1 MKALKIYMT
10 MGLLL
15 VSSLAMAQI
24 TRISGTV
31 SDDFDVLPG
40 VNVVEIDASNRMV
53 NATVTDMNGNFV
65 LPVKSQKNK
74 VKFSYMGFKTITLPI
89 NKTVF
94 KVKME
99 ENAKQMTEVQV
110 TAKKKLKTSGL
121 AIPEREVSFSAQSLS
136 AKEFE
141 GLGITSVDEALQG
154 RIAGLDIVANSGD
167 LGSGSSMRLRG
178 ASTVSTLTSNEPL
191 IVVNGNVW
199 NVDMS
204 DFDTATAN
212 EEKFAQLLNVNTEDI
227 EDIKVLK
234 DAAATAIW
242 GSQGANGVIEITTK
256 RGQRGAPQVSY
267 SVKLTMT
274 HQPKGINLLSG
285 DQYTMMLKEAYFN
298 PTQQTLISSIPEF
311 NYVESDSEYLMFN
324 KNTDWVDLVQQN
336 GLRQNHYISIS
347 GGDEKTLFRISAGY
361 DHETGT
367 VIKQKLQ
374 RFSTRMALD
383 YYVNDRIK
391 IISNFALTYTKN
403 HRNYDGLIGIARTKM
418 PNLSPYRYERDADGN
433 EYDTGEYYIVPQYA
447 FTNHGDPDIVGGT
460 NPFSNRFND
469 QRNLHNPLAVA
480 ELAKNDQTTYDIT
493 PELEL
498 EYKLLGLDDSSHQL
512 RYNGRVVMN
521 VYNDYTDQNFPRSL
535 VSTPY
540 YDNGSAYSFSRKN
553 LAFTTTHTL
562 TFQPHF
568 KNEDHYLLALGRFQ
582 LVSGRSSSQSS
593 SVYRLPT
600 TLSTV
605 TAGAYP
611 SGMGSGFNEWR
622 SLYYTFST
630 HYSYKSRYMLDF
642 SMRLDAT
649 TKFGPNNR
657 WGWFPAIS
665 ARWNIIDEPWMKVVR
680 DKVKMSMF
688 SVRPGWG
695 WVGNPPTADYLY
707 MNSFSQGAPYLGT
720 LSMNPNGLKLTNLKW
735 ENKYTWN
742 VGFDL
747 GFFED
752 RLKFV
757 VELYHQTTKDM
768 LMWNAGI
775 PSSNGWSSLAYRNVG
790 DMVNKGWEFQI
801 LGERLLK
808 KGKFYL
814 DFNVNFANNRN
825 VITDMDKLI
834 LNTLNIDWKE
844 ANRSVVQRVQ
854 INNPFGSIYGFRSKG
869 VYQYSYETA
878 KAITRG
884 KMPESLANQGFQNL
898 QDCLNAGITFPVALN
913 ENGEYIRDAEGNPI
927 QQRFGYKDGSRVG
940 YPFKGG
946 DAIYEDINHDGNIDK
961 YDIVYLGNSLPKLTG
976 GFGFKLHYERLTLN
990 AQFNYRVNYD
1000 ILNMARLDMEA
1011 MTSNNNQSQA
1021 VNYRWRKEGDVTTI
1035 PRALNGGADNST
1047 NYNTLVSDRFV
1058 EDGSFLRL
1066 NYLQLSYSIDP
1077 KILKKWHMKTL
1088 NVYVS
1093 ANNLFCLTK
1102 YSGVDPEIGYGGY
1115 GVTTDNSQTPRSKSY
1130 TVGLTIGF

>member
-1 MKALKIYMT
+1 MKALRIYMT
-10 MGLLL
+10 MAAL
-15 VSSLAMAQI
+15 VMTATVMAQI

-65 LPVKSQKNK
+65 LPIKSQKNK
-74 VKFSYMGFKTITLPI
+74 VKFSYMGFKPQVLPI

-94 KVKME
+94 KIKLE
-99 ENAKQMTEVQV
+99 ENAKQMETVNV
-110 TAKKKLKTSGL
+110 VAKKKLKTSGL
-121 AIPEREVSFSAQSLS
+121 AIPEREVSFSAQSIS

-167 LGSGSSMRLRG
+167 LGAGTSMRLRG

-212 EEKFAQLLNVNTEDI
+212 DEKFAQLLNVNTEDI

-256 RGQRGAPQVSY
+256 RGHRGAPQVSY

-274 HQPKGINLLSG
+274 HQPKGMELLTG
-285 DQYTMMLKEAYFN
+285 DQYTMLLKEAYFN
-298 PTQQTLISSIPEF
+298 PMQQTLISKIPEL

-336 GLRQNHYISIS
+336 GLRQNHYVSIS
-347 GGDEKTLFRISAGY
+347 GGDEKTLFRISGGY

-367 VIKQKLQ
+367 IIKQKLN
-374 RFSTRMALD
+374 RLSTRMALD

-391 IISNFALTYTKN
+391 IMSNFALTYTKN
-403 HRNYDGLIGIARTKM
+403 NRNYDGLLGIARTKM
-418 PNLSPYRYERDADGN
+418 PNLSPWRYDRDADGN
-433 EYDTGEYYIVPQYA
+433 EYNTGEYYIVPQYA
-447 FTNHGDPDIVGGT
+447 FTNHGDSEIAGGT

-469 QRNLHNPLAVA
+469 QRNSHNPLASADKAV
-480 ELAKNDQTTYDIT
+480 NDQTTYDIT

-498 EYKLLGLDDSSHQL
+498 EYKLLGLDDNSTQL

-521 VYNDYTDQNFPRSL
+521 VYNDYTDQSFPRSL

-562 TFQPHF
+562 TFQPKF
-568 KNEDHYLLALGRFQ
+568 KNEDHTLLALGRFQ
-582 LVSGRSSSQSS
+582 LVSGSSSSQSTNA
-593 SVYRLPT
+593 YRLPT
-600 TLSTV
+600 SLETV
-605 TAGAYP
+605 SSGAYP

-622 SLYYTFST
+622 SLYYTFSS
-630 HYSYKSRYMLDF
+630 HYAYKGRYMLAF

-649 TKFGPNNR
+649 TKFGENSR
-657 WGWFPAIS
+657 WGWFPAVS
-665 ARWNIIDEPWMKVVR
+665 GRWNIIDEPWMKVMR
-680 DKVKMSMF
+680 DKVKMTMF

-707 MNSFSQGAPYLGT
+707 MNSFSLGAPYLGT
-720 LSMNPNGLKLTNLKW
+720 YAMNPNGLKLTELRW
-735 ENKYTWN
+735 ENKYTFN
-742 VGFDL
+742 IGFDL

-757 VELYHQTTKDM
+757 LELYHQTTKDM
-768 LMWNAGI
+768 LMANAGI
-775 PSSNGWSSLAYRNVG
+775 PSSNGWGSLRYQNVG
-790 DMVNKGWEFQI
+790 DMLNKGWEFQI

-808 KGKFYL
+808 KGKFYA
-814 DFNVNFANNRN
+814 DVNVNFANNRN
-825 VITDMDKLI
+825 VITKMDPLI
-834 LNTLNIDWKE
+834 LEGLNIDWEEK
-844 ANRSVVQRVQ
+844 NRSVLQRVQ
-854 INNPFGSIYGFRSKG
+854 VDNPFGAIYGFRSKG
-869 VYQYSYETA
+869 VYQYSFNTA
-878 KAITRG
+878 QDITRG
-884 KMPESLANQGFQNL
+884 KMPQALKNQGFTNL
-898 QDCLNAGITFPVALN
+898 QECLDAGITFPVAVN
-913 ENGEYIRDAEGNPI
+913 ENGQYVRDAEGNPI
-927 QQRFGYKDGSRVG
+927 QQRFAYKDGNRQG
-940 YPFKGG
+940 YGFKGG
-946 DAIYEDINHDGNIDK
+946 DAIYEDVNHDGNINQL
-961 YDIVYLGNSLPKLTG
+961 DIVYLGNSLPKLTG

-990 AQFNYRVNYD
+990 AQFNYRIDYD

-1011 MTSNNNQSQA
+1011 MTSNDNQSQA

-1035 PRALNGGADNST
+1035 PRALNGGAENST

-1066 NYLQLSYSIDP
+1066 NYLQLSYSLDP
-1077 KILKKWHMKTL
+1077 KLLKKWHIKQL
-1088 NVYVS
+1088 NVYAS

-1102 YSGVDPEIGYGGY
+1102 YTGVDPEIGYGGY
-1115 GVTTDNSQTPRSKSY
+1115 GVTTDTNKTPRSKSY